1 MSKKNITIDEVK
13 RIAKLSK
20 LEISDSDLNYYAEEM
35 DKIINYFNILSE
47 VDTSGVSEMTHVTD
61 TKNVTREDESGECV
75 KTSEVIDNCP
85 ESNASP
91 YPLSLACFLN
101 SSSQSTSSS
110 FSPNCFLM

>member
-1 MSKKNITIDEVK
+1 MSKKNITINEVK

-75 KTSEVIDNCP
+75 KTSELIDNCP
-85 ESNASP
+85 ETFGQFIKVPKISDEE
-91 YPLSLACFLN
+91 
-101 SSSQSTSSS
+101 
-110 FSPNCFLM
+110 